1 MLEYIEYII
10 HTIAHILSGNTPY
23 NPAAQSSEEESLIA
37 LAFCELFV
45 ANCLD
50 VCENPKAGKPKYTY
64 KLKGNVDISLLNDVE
79 QCVAKY
85 LKTYQDYRSLL
96 SFASKEL
103 KDDKGVLEISGR
115 DGLSGKRE
123 NYKLTGGYQ
132 KIISDALL
140 YNPPDTSC

>member
-1 MLEYIEYII
+1 MLEYIEYIK

-23 NPAAQSSEEESLIA
+23 NPAAQSSEEESLIT

-50 VCENPKAGKPKYTY
+50 VCENPEAGKPTYTY
-64 KLKGNVDISLLNDVE
+64 KLKGNVDISLLNEVE

-96 SFASKEL
+96 FVATEGLKEY
-103 KDDKGVLEISGR
+103 KRAFPDKEIFDR
-115 DGLSGKRE
+115 DALAPHE
-123 NYKLTGGYQ
+123 LTGRYQ